1 MSNSIRSPRVPNIHS
16 DPDCSTTRDPLRVH
30 TRNNQQISQRPKIQA
45 VYKLRELVQDGE
57 CHPKTNSVRQ
67 SFPRYL
73 WYEVLLCQ
81 RKEPE
86 NRLVSTRVLEVKNR
100 FRGIFKINLHSA

>member
-1 MSNSIRSPRVPNIHS
+1 MSNSISSPRVPNIHP
-16 DPDCSTTRDPLRVH
+16 DRDCSTSRDPLRVH

-45 VYKLRELVQDGE
+45 VYILRELVQDGE
-57 CHPKTNSVRQ
+57 WNTSVGQ

-81 RKEPE
+81 REE
-86 NRLVSTRVLEVKNR
+86 LDNRLVSTRVLEVKNR
-100 FRGIFKINLHSA
+100 FRGILRINLHSA